1 MPLLNSALE
10 SQDEI
15 TQWRRTLHANPELDL
30 DTHQTAAFVAE
41 KLRAFGCDEVVTG
54 IGRTGVVGIITGRL
68 GNGPTVGLRADMDA
82 LPIAEETGAAHASKV
97 PGKMHAC
104 GHDGHTSMLLGAA
117 RHLAATR
124 AFRGRVAVIF
134 QPGEELSGGGKLMIE
149 DGLFE
154 RFDIASVYGM
164 HNKPGLPVGQFA
176 IRPGAMMGSG
186 DAFSIEITG
195 KGGHAA
201 YPHRAIDPVFIGAQI
216 IVALQAI
223 VARNTDPGEAI
234 VVSITQFHGG
244 DSNNVIPQRAWISG
258 TIRSLDTK
266 LHLQTRE
273 LVRKTA
279 EGIAASF
286 GGVAKVNPDL
296 EMLYPVT
303 FNHARE
309 TGIAAAV
316 ARAVAGDGNVAT
328 DIPPTMGTEDFSF
341 MLEKRPGA
349 YIFTGNGD
357 TAFCH
362 HPAYDFNDQAIP
374 HGVSYWVKLAET
386 VLAPT

>member
-1 MPLLNSALE
+1 
-10 SQDEI
+10 
-15 TQWRRTLHANPELDL
+15 
-30 DTHQTAAFVAE
+30 
-41 KLRAFGCDEVVTG
+41 
-54 IGRTGVVGIITGRL
+54 
-68 GNGPTVGLRADMDA
+68 
-82 LPIAEETGAAHASKV
+82 
-97 PGKMHAC
+97 MHAC

>member
-1 MPLLNSALE
+1 MPLLNSAVE
-10 SQDEI
+10 SQAEI
-15 TQWRRTLHANPELDL
+15 TAWRRELHANPELDL
-30 DTHQTAAFVAE
+30 DTHETAAFVAG
-41 KLRAFGCDEVVTG
+41 KLRDFGCDEVVTG
-54 IGRTGVVGIITGRL
+54 IGRTGVVGIIKGRL
-68 GNGPTVGLRADMDA
+68 GDGPTVGLRADMDA
-82 LPIAEETGAAHASKV
+82 LPIAEETGAAHASRIA
-97 PGKMHAC
+97 GKMHAC

-117 RHLAATR
+117 KHLVATR

-154 RFDIASVYGM
+154 RFDISSVYGM
-164 HNKPGLPVGQFA
+164 HNRPGMAVGQFA
-176 IRPGAMMGSG
+176 IRSGAMMASG
-186 DAFSIEITG
+186 DAFSIEVTG

-201 YPHRAIDPVFIGAQI
+201 HPNATVDPVFIGAQI
-216 IVALQAI
+216 VSALQGI
-223 VARNTDPGEAI
+223 VSRNTGPTESI
-234 VVSITQFHGG
+234 VVSITQFHAG
-244 DSNNVIPQRAWISG
+244 DSNNVIPQRAMLSG

-266 LHLQTRE
+266 LHLHTRE

-279 EGIAASF
+279 EGIAQAL
-286 GGVAKVNPDL
+286 GGTAVVNPDL

-303 FNHARE
+303 FNHERE
-309 TGIAAAV
+309 TAIAISA
-316 ARAVAGDGNVAT
+316 ARAVAGEANVAT
-328 DIPPTMGTEDFSF
+328 SIPPVMGTEDFSF

-349 YIFTGNGD
+349 YIFVGNGD

-386 VLAPT
+386 VLAAT